1 MLEITQKRQDE
12 AMSQV
17 CHVVKRA
24 MVFNAHDR
32 TSRVASTASRM
43 ARVELEKG
51 AEEIDEL
58 NKSQISFYNSR
69 RRIGQAAVEVAKDH
83 NIELDFVDSDDE
95 KLESFQRQ
103 SSTHSSHRELESSRF
118 PDFKPTKKNI
128 KV

>member
-1 MLEITQKRQDE
+1 MFTFKLMKGTTTSACSSSSNGSGNVLEITQKRQDE

-51 AEEIDEL
+51 AEEIR
-58 NKSQISFYNSR
+58 N
-69 RRIGQAAVEVAKDH
+69 
-83 NIELDFVDSDDE
+83 
-95 KLESFQRQ
+95 
-103 SSTHSSHRELESSRF
+103 
-118 PDFKPTKKNI
+118 
-128 KV
+128 